1 MKESKEMALAGELR
15 EMIAF
20 GWTDSEAHENEDAFL
35 DRIGEYADG
44 LTKDDI
50 YRVWNIV
57 WEQERRMFTY
67 RVYKMT
73 DSAAANG
80 LDWDKAI
87 WEGETET
94 VEEIEIPEGED
105 VEKYMRINFPQYC
118 DSDIYGWEVC

>member
-1 MKESKEMALAGELR
+1 MMNKEMALAGELR

-20 GWTDSEAHENEDAFL
+20 GWTNSEAHENEDAFL
-35 DRIGEYADG
+35 DRIGEYTDG

-57 WEQERRMFTY
+57 WEQERRTFTY

-73 DSAAANG
+73 DAATENG

-87 WEGETET
+87 WEGEVET
-94 VEEIEIPEGED
+94 VDEIEIPEDENVYQYIYIHFPMYSDTD
-105 VEKYMRINFPQYC
+105 V
-118 DSDIYGWEVC
+118 YGWEVC